1 MIFTVTQSSQYRRK
15 VCSSARGLVCFTE
28 IEAGIDN
35 SARLS
40 LRASVQEARI
50 SGDVC
55 ATRHLKDAARHG
67 LWRDK
72 RPEEYE
78 HSIERA
84 WRSHHRL
91 AVRRGTLIG
100 QLAVNERHAATAL
113 EQDPAGGG
121 ARSVAAAARGRDNAR
136 PACSY
141 PRGHARPPIR
151 ARTNARARP
160 LLNPLVGGPGPA
172 TGVAVIPFRA

>member
-1 MIFTVTQSSQYRRK
+1 MSEMIFTVTQSSQYRRK

-28 IEAGIDN
+28 IEAGIDD

-113 EQDPAGGG
+113 DKIRPEAERVLSQRQHEAETTRDLLAAIREVTPA
-121 ARSVAAAARGRDNAR
+121 RQFERERT
-136 PACSY
+136 
-141 PRGHARPPIR
+141 RGHDRCLTR
-151 ARTNARARP
+151 
-160 LLNPLVGGPGPA
+160 
-172 TGVAVIPFRA
+172 